1 MNLQTYYQLALS
13 KIPGIG
19 PIRFKKI
26 IEKEPDAEKLF
37 FSSSKYLQKYIGLN
51 ESIATAILKFDCKKE
66 IETELAFCEKNNIKI
81 LLQSDEHYPRHLKNC
96 IDAPSVLFFRG
107 NYQFLEQKII
117 SIIGTRTFTDYG
129 KRICEELIEQL
140 QPYGVTI
147 VSGLAYG
154 IDIIAHR
161 QAIKQNLATIGV
173 VAHGLDKI
181 YPSAHKKTA
190 MEMMEQGGLLS
201 EFFSG
206 TLPNRENFPTR
217 NRVVAGMSEATIVI
231 ETDIKGGSM
240 ITAELASSYNK
251 ELYCF
256 PGRISDSKS
265 VGCNYLIK
273 SLKASLVTSADDVI
287 QNLGWNTSFKAKPRQ
302 RQLFIEMTEDE
313 KEVYAILNEKEAIHI
328 DELLQKCQLNS
339 SQIAGCLLSLEMQNI
354 VVVKPGKMVS
364 IIS

>member
-1 MNLQTYYQLALS
+1 MSPETYYQLALS

-26 IEKEPDAEKLF
+26 IEKEPNAEKLF
-37 FSSSKYLQKYIGLN
+37 SSSSKYLQKYVGLN
-51 ESIATAILKFDCKKE
+51 ESISDAILKFDFRKE
-66 IETELAFCEKNNIKI
+66 IEAELAFCEKNNIKI
-81 LLQSDEHYPRHLKNC
+81 LVQNDEHYPRHLKNC

-107 NYQFLEQKII
+107 NYQFEQQKII

-154 IDIIAHR
+154 VDIIAHR

-181 YPSAHKKTA
+181 YPSAHKNTA
-190 MEMMEQGGLLS
+190 MEMMEHGGILS

-206 TLPNRENFPTR
+206 TMPNRENFPTR

-231 ETDIKGGSM
+231 ETDLKGGSM

-251 ELYCF
+251 ELCCF
-256 PGRISDSKS
+256 PGRISDAKS
-265 VGCNYLIK
+265 SGCNYLIK
-273 SLKASLVTSADDVI
+273 SLKASLVTCADDIV
-287 QNLGWNTSFKAKPRQ
+287 QNLGWNQSFKAKPAQ
-302 RQLFIEMTEDE
+302 RQLFIEMTNDE
-313 KEVYAILNEKEAIHI
+313 KIIYDILNEKESIHI

-364 IIS
+364 ILS

>member
-1 MNLQTYYQLALS
+1 MNQNNYYQLALS

-26 IEKEPDAEKLF
+26 LEIEPNVEKIF
-37 FSSSKYLQKYIGLN
+37 SSSSKYLQQYLGLN
-51 ESIATAILKFDCKKE
+51 ETISDAIKNFNFGKE
-66 IETELAFCEKNNIKI
+66 IDAELEFCDKHNIKI
-81 LLQSDEHYPRHLKNC
+81 LLQNDENYPMHLRNC
-96 IDAPSVLFFRG
+96 IDAPMVLFLRG
-107 NYQFLEQKII
+107 SYKFEQQKII
-117 SIIGTRTFTDYG
+117 SIIGTRSFTDYG

-181 YPSAHKKTA
+181 YPAAHKNTA
-190 MEMMEQGGLLS
+190 LEMLEQGGLLS

-206 TLPNRENFPTR
+206 TIPNRENFPTR

-251 ELYCF
+251 ELCCF
-256 PGRISDSKS
+256 PGRISDAKS
-265 VGCNYLIK
+265 SGCNYLIK
-273 SLKASLVTSADDVI
+273 SLKASLVTCADDIVN
-287 QNLGWNTSFKAKPRQ
+287 QLGWNKSFKAKPAQ
-302 RQLFIEMTEDE
+302 CQLFIDMTGDE
-313 KEVYAILNEKEAIHI
+313 KIIFDIVNEKENIHI
-328 DELLQKCQLNS
+328 DELLQKSQLNS
-339 SQIAGCLLSLEMQNI
+339 SQMAGCLLSLEMQNI
-354 VVVKPGKMVS
+354 LVVKPGKMVS
-364 IIS
+364 VIS

>member
-37 FSSSKYLQKYIGLN
+37 SSSNKYLQKYLGLN
-51 ESIATAILKFDCKKE
+51 ESIATAILKFDCRKE
-66 IETELAFCEKNNIKI
+66 IDAEITYCEKNHIKI
-81 LLQSDEHYPRHLKNC
+81 LLQNDDHYPQHLKNC

-107 NYQFLEQKII
+107 NYSFQQQKII
-117 SIIGTRTFTDYG
+117 SIIGTRNFTDYG

-173 VAHGLDKI
+173 VAHGLDKL

-217 NRVVAGMSEATIVI
+217 NRIVAGMSEATIVI

-240 ITAELASSYNK
+240 ITAELATSYNK

-256 PGRISDSKS
+256 PGRISDAKS
-265 VGCNYLIK
+265 AGCNYLIK
-273 SLKASLVTSADDVI
+273 SLKASLVTCADDVV
-287 QNLGWNTSFKAKPRQ
+287 QNLGWNKSFKVKPTQ

-313 KEVYAILNEKEAIHI
+313 KLIYNILNEKEAIHI

-339 SQIAGCLLSLEMQNI
+339 SQVAGCLLSLEIQNI

-364 IIS
+364 ILS